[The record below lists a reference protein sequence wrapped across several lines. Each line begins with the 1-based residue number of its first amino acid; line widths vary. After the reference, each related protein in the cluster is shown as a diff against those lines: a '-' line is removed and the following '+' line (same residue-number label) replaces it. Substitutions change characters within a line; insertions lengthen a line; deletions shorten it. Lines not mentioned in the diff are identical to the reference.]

1 MCLYLVS
8 SMTRAHDQ
16 MRALR
21 RESAKRVPS
30 RVRLITRILTRMG
43 DSFDPLNGPL
53 LYFSLKTFGMD
64 FLSSHLEIQYNF
76 HAVSVCFSFSISIL
90 RYANESIGFV
100 LALVEMSKQ
109 AGVSQSMVVVVGCG
123 WRVRRG
129 VGACR

>member
-64 FLSSHLEIQYNF
+64 FLSSHLEIQY
-76 HAVSVCFSFSISIL
+76 L
-90 RYANESIGFV
+90 Q
-100 LALVEMSKQ
+100 L
-109 AGVSQSMVVVVGCG
+109 
-123 WRVRRG
+123 
-129 VGACR
+129 